1 MTLRW
6 LALLSLL
13 IASPAAAQ
21 TETTPERFSTGLEA
35 DPPAPPRPG
44 ERVDFNLE
52 DGDLMDLVRMM
63 TTITG
68 YRFIINTTRT
78 RQLTATVAA
87 AEPVTRVEAY
97 RAFLA
102 ILNLNG
108 LTVMR
113 RGRYHVI
120 VDSEGVARRPLAV
133 TDDERPPPADER
145 FVTWIHRVRHMA
157 VSEASQLLEGL
168 RSTEGAIIPYD
179 PTRTLIVVDTGANI
193 ARMRRILAT
202 VDLPQSDVHV
212 WVEPIHHA
220 NAADLVTHLEAIFES
235 PGADDEPPAAAR
247 RQARARAQAQGEAA
261 ASPTTPSVRHAPIRF
276 LADERTNTLLLI
288 GTDAEYRRAIELLRV
303 LDQADQEATTGVH
316 VRRLQNA
323 DAANVS
329 QTLQAL
335 LQPTTRASASASAGN
350 ARASASASIAGLRG
364 EVGIQ
369 SHEDL
374 NALVITA
381 TPADYRLVSQIIDE
395 LDVAPRQVF
404 LEMVLMEL
412 SVTDNESLGL
422 DLLGGIANL
431 FGEDLLGVLANTAN
445 AAATSGSAGLLSL
458 LGPTI
463 PGTSQRSF
471 GVELHALANNE
482 QANVISTPYVLALD
496 NQEAMINIG
505 EDVPLQGSSVPGLPS
520 VIGQAL
526 PQEAQDAATTAT
538 ALNSFSGGG
547 GGRRNTGTI
556 ITVTPHI
563 NDDGEIRL
571 EIEAEDSRSGGSADG
586 NLNATIIRQSLAQ
599 TVLVARDGQPV
610 VMGGMMR
617 DAVTTSQDGI
627 PVLSQIPILG
637 ALFGRHTRETERRNL
652 LFFIT
657 PHIIRGPGD
666 LRAIYE
672 RRMRERREFLE
683 RHMVFEDDDWQP
695 HIDYTRTR
703 GLVSE
708 MLNLVGEIQR
718 DAEARVVAPEPVPEH
733 VPRPPIGGAPDA

>member
-1 MTLRW
+1 MTLR

-21 TETTPERFSTGLEA
+21 TETTPPDRFATGLEA
-35 DPPAPPRPG
+35 DPPSTPRRG

-68 YRFIINTTRT
+68 HRFIINTTRT

-87 AEPVTRVEAY
+87 AEPVTRAEAY

-108 LTVMR
+108 LTVVR

-157 VSEASQLLEGL
+157 VSEASQLLDGL
-168 RSTEGAIIPYD
+168 RSTEGAVIPYD

-235 PGADDEPPAAAR
+235 PGDDDEPAAR
-247 RQARARAQAQGEAA
+247 RPARARAQAQAAEAA
-261 ASPTTPSVRHAPIRF
+261 APAGPTVRHDPIRF
-276 LADERTNTLLLI
+276 LADERTNTLILI

-303 LDQADQEATTGVH
+303 LDRPDQEATTSVH

-329 QTLQAL
+329 QTLQSL
-335 LQPTTRASASASAGN
+335 LQRTSTASASASAGS
-350 ARASASASIAGLRG
+350 ARASADVRIAGLRG
-364 EVGIQ
+364 EVGIEP
-369 SHEDL
+369 HEDL
-374 NALVITA
+374 NAIVITA
-381 TPADYRLVSQIIDE
+381 TPADYRLVSQIVDA

-412 SVTDNESLGL
+412 SVDDQEQLGL

-445 AAATSGSAGLLSL
+445 ASATGGAGLLSL
-458 LGPTI
+458 LGPTL

-471 GVELHALANNE
+471 GVELHALAANE
-482 QANVISTPYVLALD
+482 QTNVISTPYVLALD
-496 NQEAMINIG
+496 NREATINIG
-505 EDVPLQGSSVPGLPS
+505 EDIPLQGSSVPGLPS
-520 VIGQAL
+520 VLSQAL
-526 PQEAQDAATTAT
+526 PQEAQDAANSAT
-538 ALNSFSGGG
+538 ALNALSGGG
-547 GGRRNTGTI
+547 AGGRRNTGTI
-556 ITVTPHI
+556 VTVTPHI

-571 EIEAEDSRSGGSADG
+571 EIEAEDSRAGDRVG
-586 NLNATIIRQSLAQ
+586 NLDASVIRQSLAQ
-599 TVLVARDGQPV
+599 TVLVAQDGQPV
-610 VMGGMMR
+610 VIGGMMR
-617 DAVTTSQDGI
+617 DAVTTTQDGV

-637 ALFGRHTRETERRNL
+637 ALFGRQTRQTERRNL

-657 PHIIRGPGD
+657 PHIIRGPQD

-683 RHMVFEDDDWQP
+683 RHMVFESDDYEP
-695 HIDYTRTR
+695 TVDYSRTR

-708 MLNLVGEIQR
+708 MLDVVGELER
-718 DAEARVVAPEPVPEH
+718 EAEARVVAPEPAPEH
-733 VPRPPIGGAPDA
+733 VPRPPVGEAPDA